1 MSNARVCNFRFTSR
15 DDRARLLAFLMLAAL
30 TVVAVLLMR
39 EVAGDYYRRS
49 DKGTAPDW
57 SSFTA

>member
-1 MSNARVCNFRFTSR
+1 
-15 DDRARLLAFLMLAAL
+15 MLAAL